1 LPLDICHKLT
11 LIKRIQL
18 SFCVITEDLLLGS
31 LSLRNP
37 KLNLPVKRRSLC
49 SASCLQL
56 EVCVRSVTVIELVDS
71 NSIAFGISDSN

>member
-1 LPLDICHKLT
+1 MDVCHKLT

-31 LSLRNP
+31 LSFRNP
-37 KLNLPVKRRSLC
+37 KLDLPVRRRSLC
-49 SASCLQL
+49 STSCLQL